1 MAATLTSNPL
11 LATLHKHRGMIFP
24 LAFIGLLFVAIV
36 LACVGVVVAQVVPTL
51 IEYQAI
57 TKAANKAKEGTTVP
71 EVRAIFDRAQA
82 IDDFTS
88 VAGKDLEVR
97 KDGDKVVV
105 SFAYD
110 REIHLFGPAYLLLK
124 YRGRSS

>member
-1 MAATLTSNPL
+1 MKTGQTRQ
-11 LATLHKHRGMIFP
+11 KQRGIS
-24 LAFIGLLFVAIV
+24 FIGLLFVAVV
-36 LACVGVVVAQVVPTL
+36 LACVGVVVAQVIPTL

-57 TKAANKAKEGTTVP
+57 LKAANKAKEGTTVP

-88 VAGKDLEVR
+88 VVGKDLDVR

-105 SFAYD
+105 SFAYE

-124 YRGRSS
+124 YRGQSS

>member
-1 MAATLTSNPL
+1 MKTGQTSQ
-11 LATLHKHRGMIFP
+11 KQRGIS
-24 LAFIGLLFVAIV
+24 FIGLLFVAAL
-36 LACVGVVVAQVVPTL
+36 LACIGVVVAQVIPTL

-57 TKAANKAKEGTTVP
+57 LKAANKAKEGTTVP

-82 IDDFTS
+82 IDDFKS
-88 VAGKDLEVR
+88 VVGKDLEVR

-105 SFAYD
+105 SFSYD

-124 YRGRSS
+124 YRGQSS

>member
-1 MAATLTSNPL
+1 MKTGQTSQ
-11 LATLHKHRGMIFP
+11 KQRGIS
-24 LAFIGLLFVAIV
+24 FIGLLFVAAL
-36 LACVGVVVAQVVPTL
+36 LACIGVVVAQVIPTL

-57 TKAANKAKEGTTVP
+57 LKAANKAKEGTTVP

-82 IDDFTS
+82 IDDFKS
-88 VAGKDLEVR
+88 VVGKDLDVR

-105 SFAYD
+105 SFAYE

-124 YRGRSS
+124 YRGQSS

>member
-1 MAATLTSNPL
+1 MRTHQA
-11 LATLHKHRGMIFP
+11 KQKQRGISF
-24 LAFIGLLFVAIV
+24 LGLLFVAIV
-36 LACVGVVVAQVVPTL
+36 VACVGVVVAQVIPTL

-57 TKAANKAKEGTTVP
+57 IKAANKAKEGTTVP

-82 IDDFTS
+82 IDDFKS
-88 VAGKDLEVR
+88 VSGRDLDVK

-110 REIHLFGPAYLLLK
+110 REIHLFGPAYLVLK
-124 YRGRSS
+124 YRGQSS